1 MGIILNRRRVYG
13 GKSLPYDA
21 EIEYLESTGTQWID
35 TGVEG
40 GNASSV
46 EIKISNQTTST
57 VACFGSR
64 VLSGKSTS
72 RAFCMYLLEPTGLT
86 YFGYGTEIYSSGGF
100 ITGGV
105 MKLNKNV
112 AMVNGK
118 TVKTFSVSSFNS
130 PSTFLMFASYTNN
143 GTYIDNRM
151 FAGKFYYCKIFN
163 NDILVRDY
171 IPVRIG
177 QVGYMYDKVSKQL
190 FGNQG
195 TGNFILGPDV

>member
-1 MGIILNRRRVYG
+1 MGMMINRRRAYG

-21 EIEYLESTGTQWID
+21 EIEYLESSGIQWID

-46 EIKISNQTTST
+46 EIKISSQASST

-64 VLSGKSTS
+64 VLSGSSIS
-72 RAFCMYLLEPTGLT
+72 RAFCMYLLDNGRA
-86 YFGYGTEIYSSGGF
+86 YFGYGTETYTTGGF
-100 ITGGV
+100 RTGV

-112 AMVNGK
+112 AMFNGN

-130 PSTFLMFASYTNN
+130 PSTFLIFASYTNN
-143 GTYIDNRM
+143 GTSIDNRM
-151 FAGKFYYCKIFN
+151 FDGKVYYCKIFN

-195 TGNFILGPDV
+195 TGNFILGPDI